1 MVHLHQ
7 TLHLSA
13 IVAVTLSRKGPHN
26 FLLGILFYLPSYTGT
41 SGGTGSQICGPL
53 KTWDPVYLA
62 HSSL

>member
-7 TLHLSA
+7 TLHLFA
-13 IVAVTLSRKGPHN
+13 IVAVTLTRKGPHN
-26 FLLGILFYLPSYTGT
+26 CLLGILFYLPSYTGT